1 MALAKKS
8 FTDLVKLLNQT
19 PNKKNLTTEFKLKK
33 DGSIIHLDL
42 SNAPLG
48 VAVRTDVFIRVM
60 QPDGSLRTVKTLPS
74 SSTGNISADLGDDNY
89 LSDKILSIFS
99 TVAATTQSGAPCV
112 LSLASNL
119 TGGAIPWSNK
129 LLKMNVNSVGD
140 AITFTIEVSFY

>member
-8 FTDLVKLLNQT
+8 FTDLAKLLNQT

-33 DGSIIHLDL
+33 DSSIIHLDL

-48 VAVRTDVFIRVM
+48 IAVRTDVFIRVM
-60 QPDGSLRTVKTLPS
+60 LPDGSLRTVKTLPPS
-74 SSTGNISADLGDDNY
+74 NTGNISADLGDDNY
-89 LSDKILSIFS
+89 LIDKILSIFT

-112 LSLASNL
+112 LSLVSNL
-119 TGGAIPWSNK
+119 TGGAIPWANK

-140 AITFTIEVSFY
+140 AVTFTIEVSFY